1 MNKQTDKENNYLLE
15 TLLQG
20 EPPENNIINQLS
32 VGVNFITD
40 FWRQEYFKDYI
51 KEGGS
56 KIKFITGQPGS
67 GKSHLLKLMSSIAKE
82 ENYVTV
88 SFSAKDIWLNDFKE
102 IYKEIIKRCDFSALL
117 NKICNNVIRELGFNP
132 EEISVGQNFI
142 NYLSETGNN
151 DPLTRRSIIIYLNN
165 IFLNNPLMDNNFAY
179 VCSLLCGGILGH
191 PLLEKYNEQMLLSWI
206 HCDNTVKLSSLR
218 KLGFFPSRIS
228 KYNARHM
235 LRSLTEIIKL
245 AGYSGLFVCIDNLDE
260 ILNKSS
266 ISLLHY
272 TKMKR
277 EDSYESIR
285 QLIDEID
292 TFRNIMFV
300 FSFERKLIDNDG
312 KGLKS
317 YQALWMRIQNEVVG
331 KRLNKFTDFLDLDKL
346 AVQIYTPK
354 VLVEMSR
361 KLASIIDYMDVETKV
376 IDEDTARKL
385 IDKAKISNI
394 SIPRLVNYATLKSKV
409 INNSETVERL
419 ILLPT
424 NIEGETDNV

>member
-1 MNKQTDKENNYLLE
+1 
-15 TLLQG
+15 
-20 EPPENNIINQLS
+20 
-32 VGVNFITD
+32 
-40 FWRQEYFKDYI
+40 
-51 KEGGS
+51 
-56 KIKFITGQPGS
+56 
-67 GKSHLLKLMSSIAKE
+67 
-82 ENYVTV
+82 
-88 SFSAKDIWLNDFKE
+88 
-102 IYKEIIKRCDFSALL
+102 
-117 NKICNNVIRELGFNP
+117 
-132 EEISVGQNFI
+132 
-142 NYLSETGNN
+142 
-151 DPLTRRSIIIYLNN
+151 
-165 IFLNNPLMDNNFAY
+165 
-179 VCSLLCGGILGH
+179 
-191 PLLEKYNEQMLLSWI
+191 
-206 HCDNTVKLSSLR
+206 
-218 KLGFFPSRIS
+218 
-228 KYNARHM
+228 
-235 LRSLTEIIKL
+235 
-245 AGYSGLFVCIDNLDE
+245 
-260 ILNKSS
+260 
-266 ISLLHY
+266 
-272 TKMKR
+272 
-277 EDSYESIR
+277 
-285 QLIDEID
+285 
-292 TFRNIMFV
+292 MFV